1 MKTRAS
7 FQPPKKLATDYLT
20 RTQAAEE
27 LGCSLRKL
35 DRIMQAKQL
44 EYINYDGKHRLISRK
59 SVAFYIAERSG
70 MTIAT
75 PQKAKGRGPNA

>member
-27 LGCSLRKL
+27 LGCSLREL
-35 DRIMQAKQL
+35 DRKIRAGVL
-44 EYINYDGKHRLISRK
+44 EYINYDGKHRLLSRK

-70 MTIAT
+70 QTIPT
-75 PQKAKGRGPNA
+75 PKAKGRGSRA